1 MTSWNNNNDDIN
13 LDASYDF
20 TSTIDI
26 EFDLDSDISFNLD
39 VSKDICVD
47 VNIDGNEVSFAVDV
61 QAYGHD
67 TSVDLNIVAAVMEGE
82 WSSVTATGYAAAG

>member
-1 MTSWNNNNDDIN
+1 MTFQYHNDDVN

-20 TSTIDI
+20 TSDIDI

-39 VSKDICVD
+39 VSTDICVD
-47 VNIDGNEVSFAVDV
+47 VNIDGNVVSYAIDV

-67 TSVDLNIVAAVMEGE
+67 TAVELNVVAAVSEGE
-82 WSSVTATGYAAAG
+82 WSSITATGYAAAG

>member
-1 MTSWNNNNDDIN
+1 MTYHHNNDDVN

-26 EFDLDSDISFNLD
+26 EFNLDSDISFNLD
-39 VSKDICVD
+39 VEKDICVD
-47 VNIDGNEVSFAVDV
+47 VNIDGNEVSFAIDL
-61 QAYGHD
+61 QAYGSD

-82 WSSVTATGYAAAG
+82 WSSITATGYAAAA